1 MTDEPKGSAASREA
15 LFAYLEGLATD
26 PEHASLDSDSFSPEE
41 LPLARQAL
49 ELGELIVDERHQA
62 EKLAEGVFDSPN
74 GKNAEKGNP
83 LTAAFGGI
91 RTNLAVP
98 TAIAK
103 AIDDDDYSLEFSPS
117 NEYLAQLKHS
127 VEELRERHNELERNA
142 YTDFLTGVGNR
153 AAFNRDSDA
162 AWEMGTAYTLAFVDI
177 DGLKY
182 CNDHYGHAEGNKY
195 IQEVANCLLLH
206 RRNGERIY
214 RIGGDEFV
222 MLSPSSSE
230 PEMSERL
237 EASRTAL
244 RETHTIDE
252 SFSYSFSYGCAHAA
266 PASGDSRTKLVNDAD
281 KRMYD
286 YKLLHGSQSKK
297 NSDDADE
304 TEDTLGIQDR
314 IFQAMSY
321 QADGRY
327 LFVCNIDNDLS
338 RWSRNAVR
346 DFDLPAEVMHKMG
359 EVWSAHIHP
368 DDREAWQKDIDEV
381 FSGKKHHH
389 NLSYR
394 AKDASG
400 RYVLVN
406 CSGVR
411 LEGRGGEPTLF
422 VGTIVNRNAADG
434 TDPATG
440 LDDVR
445 ALVAAIDRR
454 KQRNRATDFIV
465 VKVGGIAEINS
476 TYGYEAGND
485 ALSQVSDRLISLVG
499 GSAQVFRS
507 YGLQFILV
515 FDCKGADVL
524 SRRCDDVRGTLEQPI
539 HIRGINVLLPVVAVS
554 AHYEAISSQALP
566 ILSDLNRRI
575 DAATRSKA
583 ENGAFSNP
591 LRLTDQNV
599 ISTGSVDSLTGLVHS
614 SEFLSRATKYSR
626 MHLNE
631 QHCMIAIDL
640 GHMRIYNEW
649 YGRQKGDALLA
660 EVGTALSTLETTGVG
675 LAGHWG
681 QDDFSVH
688 MPLDKNA
695 IRILYDRIKD
705 IVASHDDSIG
715 FTPAFGICP
724 LKPGADVN
732 ISDYDKAKFALEE
745 TRDNFKNRIAFFKP
759 EKYHRREEEHLLLSE
774 FQRALAT
781 NRVNFFLQPQYNMK
795 TDKIVGAEALA
806 RWKRVDGTYV
816 SPAVFVP
823 LLERNGFIVALDRHI
838 WEQVFIWIK
847 KCRARN
853 LTPPPVSINVSR
865 IDIESINV
873 AACLNALAEKHEVP
887 THFVKVEITES
898 VCTENQHSVQAL
910 TAELKKLGFAVYMD
924 DFGSGQSSLSML
936 RDINVDVI
944 KLDGGFLA
952 DKTDSART
960 TEIVGSVVKM
970 AKSLGLPIIVEGVE
984 TESQAKFLQ
993 DMGCRYAQGFLY
1005 YRPMPPCDFEMALS
1019 DPEKI
1024 DHHGIISEAE
1034 EKLLQG

>member
-26 PEHASLDSDSFSPEE
+26 PEHASLDSGSFSPEE

-485 ALSQVSDRLISLVG
+485 ALSQVSDRLISLVSD
-499 GSAQVFRS
+499 SAQVFRS

-583 ENGAFSNP
+583 ENGTFSNP
-591 LRLTDQNV
+591 LAPYRPKRDQHRQRRQPYRL
-599 ISTGSVDSLTGLVHS
+599 GSQQRVPQPRHQVLAHAPQRTTLHDSHRLGPH
-614 SEFLSRATKYSR
+614 AHIQR
-626 MHLNE
+626 MVRQAE
-631 QHCMIAIDL
+631 RRCAPGRG
-640 GHMRIYNEW
+640 GH
-649 YGRQKGDALLA
+649 GAFH
-660 EVGTALSTLETTGVG
+660 
-675 LAGHWG
+675 AG
-681 QDDFSVH
+681 
-688 MPLDKNA
+688 N
-695 IRILYDRIKD
+695 
-705 IVASHDDSIG
+705 
-715 FTPAFGICP
+715 
-724 LKPGADVN
+724 
-732 ISDYDKAKFALEE
+732 
-745 TRDNFKNRIAFFKP
+745 
-759 EKYHRREEEHLLLSE
+759 HRRWACRPLGA
-774 FQRALAT
+774 R
-781 NRVNFFLQPQYNMK
+781 RFFRPH
-795 TDKIVGAEALA
+795 AA
-806 RWKRVDGTYV
+806 RQ
-816 SPAVFVP
+816 
-823 LLERNGFIVALDRHI
+823 ERN
-838 WEQVFIWIK
+838 
-847 KCRARN
+847 
-853 LTPPPVSINVSR
+853 P
-865 IDIESINV
+865 
-873 AACLNALAEKHEVP
+873 
-887 THFVKVEITES
+887 
-898 VCTENQHSVQAL
+898 HSV
-910 TAELKKLGFAVYMD
+910 
-924 DFGSGQSSLSML
+924 
-936 RDINVDVI
+936 
-944 KLDGGFLA
+944 
-952 DKTDSART
+952 
-960 TEIVGSVVKM
+960 
-970 AKSLGLPIIVEGVE
+970 
-984 TESQAKFLQ
+984 
-993 DMGCRYAQGFLY
+993 
-1005 YRPMPPCDFEMALS
+1005 
-1019 DPEKI
+1019 
-1024 DHHGIISEAE
+1024 
-1034 EKLLQG
+1034 